1 VTEQIRVLLV
11 EDDEDD
17 YFLIADLL
25 STIGNSRFR
34 LDWVGTYDAAREAIS
49 SGEHDVC
56 LLDYRLGEHS
66 GLELLREALERP
78 CKMPF
83 ILLTGQGDHDIDMEA
98 MHMGASD
105 FLEKGHIGVRLLERS
120 IRYAISHKR
129 MEEQVRETSRMA
141 SIGQLAAGVAHEINN
156 PLTSVLGYSQLLLA
170 QDPPAPIAADVHR
183 IYAEAKRA
191 AKVVQDLLLFARKA
205 DYEKRY
211 IDISPLLER
220 AQDLMSHEF
229 ISNNITV
236 INQVSPGLPR
246 TMADEHQMLQVFL
259 NLFAN
264 AEQMCVTS
272 HGRGRLVI
280 RATASPDMI
289 NISFK
294 DDGPGISPENLYR
307 VFEPFFTT
315 KEVGRGTGLGLSIC
329 YGIIRQHGGELWA
342 ESEDGK
348 GATFHI
354 ALPLVRP
361 DLDVELPPTKL
372 KEVLP
377 FTRQLLVV
385 DDEPLI
391 RDLLTKF
398 LETRR
403 FAVDQA
409 EEGEEAWRKLQT
421 ITYDCILL
429 DLKMPGMGGRELYQ
443 LLEASDKGAADKVIF
458 ITGDTVNPDTK
469 QFIESTGNP
478 VMIKPFE
485 LEALHHQ
492 VLELVG

>member
-1 VTEQIRVLLV
+1 
-11 EDDEDD
+11 
-17 YFLIADLL
+17 
-25 STIGNSRFR
+25 
-34 LDWVGTYDAAREAIS
+34 
-49 SGEHDVC
+49 
-56 LLDYRLGEHS
+56 
-66 GLELLREALERP
+66 
-78 CKMPF
+78 MPF
-83 ILLTGQGDHDIDMEA
+83 ILLTGQEDHDIDMEA
-98 MHMGASD
+98 MRTGASD
-105 FLEKGHIGVRLLERS
+105 FLEKEHISVRLLERS

-129 MEEQVRETSRMA
+129 MEEQIRESSRMA

-170 QDPPAPIAADVHR
+170 QDPPASIAADVHR

-211 IDISPLLER
+211 IDISPLLVR

-229 ISNNITV
+229 IANNITV
-236 INQVSPGLPR
+236 INQVPPDLPR

-259 NLFAN
+259 NLLAN
-264 AEQMCVTS
+264 AEQMCVSS

-280 RATASPDMI
+280 GATASPDTI
-289 NISFK
+289 NISIH
-294 DDGPGISPENLYR
+294 DDGPGIPPENVNR
-307 VFEPFFTT
+307 IFEPFFTT
-315 KEVGRGTGLGLSIC
+315 KDVGRGTGLGLSIC

-354 ALPLVRP
+354 ALPLVQP
-361 DLDVELPPTKL
+361 EVDVEPPPTKL
-372 KEVLP
+372 REILQS
-377 FTRQLLVV
+377 TRQLLVV

-391 RDLLTKF
+391 RNLLTKF

-403 FAVDQA
+403 FTVDQA
-409 EEGEEAWRKLQT
+409 GEGEEAWRKVQT

-429 DLKMPGMGGRELYQ
+429 DLKMPGMGGRELYK
-443 LLEASDKGAADKVIF
+443 LLEGWDKGSAEKVIF
-458 ITGDTVNPDTK
+458 ITGDTADPDTK
-469 QFIESTGNP
+469 QFLEATGNP
-478 VMIKPFE
+478 VMMKPFE

-492 VLELVG
+492 VLELVAEPTRAV